1 MEIRLTTSKK
11 ERRYVVKKISY
22 MALIG
27 FVGSVVINAGCSDE
41 AFDADNLFSAGAAG
55 AAGNGG
61 SGGNN
66 AGTGGSTAGSSG
78 KGGAAGK
85 GGSSGKGGSGG
96 KAGSSGKG
104 GSSPGGSGGAAGS
117 GGKGDPCGGLCSP
130 DTTCDVDT
138 GKCVGKGGMGG
149 NAGSGGAMAGSAGS
163 GGSVAGSGGSSAGA
177 GGNVAGS
184 GGAGTGGSTAGT
196 GGSTAGSAGNAGSG
210 GSVAGSGGAGGS
222 GGSPTCV
229 PVTPVANAVTYD
241 CVPGCLKMIVNKLG
255 QTKIAESSA
264 NDSTCQTLPFI
275 THPGPGDNLYTWVEA
290 GDMDAMKATSIGS
303 YPMTCKV
310 KCKPTPNVGTA
321 PNHAEMEAE
330 IFSAG
335 YTTVACGSNPEISL
349 SQSCANGASLLVQYL
364 ENKHTTKSRVAK
376 ASAHGK
382 AQADQRNAR
391 DEHYTFVRSSSLQHP
406 QSGLCA
412 RSPGADF
419 IAWGSSSCK
428 KTHQL
433 FKNPLMTPHLKSATR
448 G

>member
-11 ERRYVVKKISY
+11 ERRYVVKKIS
-22 MALIG
+22 LVFIG
-27 FVGSVVINAGCSDE
+27 FVGFGFFTNAGCSDE

-85 GGSSGKGGSGG
+85 GGSSPGGSGG
-96 KAGSSGKG
+96 KAGSSGKS

-241 CVPGCLKMIVNKLG
+241 CVPGCLKIMVNKLG
-255 QTKIAESSA
+255 QTKIVESSA

-290 GDMDAMKATSIGS
+290 GDNMDAMKATSLGS

-310 KCKPTPNVGTA
+310 KCKPTANVGTA

-406 QSGLCA
+406 RQAVDKRPKPQSRFYRLGL
-412 RSPGADF
+412 F
-419 IAWGSSSCK
+419 VMQKNSS
-428 KTHQL
+428 T
-433 FKNPLMTPHLKSATR
+433 F
-448 G
+448 

>member
-1 MEIRLTTSKK
+1 MEIRLITSKK
-11 ERRYVVKKISY
+11 ERRYVVKNFSLTLG
-22 MALIG
+22 LIG
-27 FVGSVVINAGCSDE
+27 YVAFTNAGCAGEGFTDFGPGYGGE
-41 AFDADNLFSAGAAG
+41 AGAAG
-55 AAGNGG
+55 AAGNAG
-61 SGGNN
+61 
-66 AGTGGSTAGSSG
+66 GTGGSTAGSAG
-78 KGGAAGK
+78 KSGAAGK
-85 GGSSGKGGSGG
+85 GGSSGKGGAGG
-96 KAGSSGKG
+96 KAGASGKG
-104 GSSPGGSGGAAGS
+104 GSSPGGSAGA

-130 DTTCDVDT
+130 DTVCDVDT

-149 NAGSGGAMAGSAGS
+149 NAGAGGSTAGSSGAGT
-163 GGSVAGSGGSSAGA
+163 GGSSSGA
-177 GGNVAGS
+177 GGNTAGS
-184 GGAGTGGSTAGT
+184 GGAGTGGSTAGSGGNAAGSGGAGT
-196 GGSTAGSAGNAGSG
+196 GGSTAGAAGSG

-229 PVTPVANAVTYD
+229 PIDPVANAVTYS

-255 QTKIAESSA
+255 QTKVPESSA

-290 GDMDAMKATSIGS
+290 GDMDAMKATSLGS

-406 QSGLCA
+406 QVGYAPEAPEQIL
-412 RSPGADF
+412 SPGALRH
-419 IAWGSSSCK
+419 AK
-428 KTHQL
+428 KL
-433 FKNPLMTPHLKSATR
+433 INFLKIL
-448 G
+448 